1 MPKLQSL
8 PMTSSSH
15 GKFSLRIPTLTPPTL
30 IEFSHLLTGPLGSSL
45 LASHQSPPTSQLW
58 LQMVQ
63 LLLPMPTSHSLA
75 SHLPTTILSLTLTTA
90 TSRSSSWKDLLSKKT
105 SLPSTFLR
113 RSTQTTTLP
122 ELSTQ
127 SANKD
132 GSLSVSKPAMQMYS
146 NQPTNLFLIKEE

>member
-15 GKFSLRIPTLTPPTL
+15 GKSSLRITTTPLRP

-45 LASHQSPPTSQLW
+45 PAFHLSIKTSQPRP
-58 LQMVQ
+58 QTTQ
-63 LLLPMPTSHSLA
+63 LLLPMITSNSPA
-75 SHLPTTILSLTLTTA
+75 NHLPTTTQSLTITTA
-90 TSRSSSWKDLLSKKT
+90 TSRSSSWKDSQSKKT
-105 SLPSTFLR
+105 ILHSIFLR

-122 ELSTQ
+122 QLSIQ

-132 GSLSVSKPAMQMYS
+132 GSLLASEPDMHLCSSKPTHS
-146 NQPTNLFLIKEE
+146 FLFKEE